1 MSAPTTTATAVRR
14 GGALAAFAVLLLA
27 ANLRP
32 PVVGVAP
39 LVDQAR
45 DALGVSSGIAG
56 LLTSLPV
63 LCFGL
68 LAPVAPRLARRWGLE
83 RLLVAALVVLAAGIA
98 LRLVS
103 SLAVILVGSVLV
115 GTAIAVGNVSLPTLV
130 KRDFPHRTGA
140 MTGAYSMVL
149 TGGGAVAAALT
160 VPLQRVTGLDWSA
173 TLGLWGLLT
182 VATLVVWL
190 PRARRRTVPPPP
202 PREGPTLRSALLRD
216 PLAWQVTL
224 FMGLQ
229 SLQFYAM
236 SAWIPTIFVDA
247 GRTPAEGGFLLS
259 LAGFV
264 GLVFSATAPS
274 FAMRRPS
281 QSLVVTTTCLF
292 YVAGYV
298 GLLLAPD
305 TLAVL
310 WMVLL
315 GIAQGSNIALGLL
328 LITLR
333 SPDTEHTAELSAMA
347 QGVGYTLAALGPFAL
362 GALHDATG
370 GWTVPLVVMLVLVA
384 PLIAVGWGAG
394 RDRHVL
400 TPAGPGAPAP
410 SPPGR

>member
-1 MSAPTTTATAVRR
+1 MSAAPTPTAGAADVRR
-14 GGALAAFAVLLLA
+14 GGLLAAFAVLLLA

-45 DALGVSSGIAG
+45 EALGVSSGVAG

-83 RLLVAALVVLAAGIA
+83 RLLVAALVVLAIGIA

-103 SLAVILVGSVLV
+103 ALAVILVGSVLV
-115 GTAIAVGNVSLPTLV
+115 GTAIAIGNVSLPTLV

-149 TGGGAVAAALT
+149 TGGGAVAAAVT
-160 VPLQRVTGLDWSA
+160 VPMQRLTGLDWSG

-182 VATLVVWL
+182 LATLVVWL

-202 PREGPTLRSALLRD
+202 AREGQSLRSALLRD

-229 SLQFYAM
+229 SLQFYAL

-247 GRTPAEGGFLLS
+247 GRTPAEGGLLLS

-281 QSLVVTTTCLF
+281 QSVVVVTTSMF
-292 YVAGYV
+292 YVVGYG
-298 GLLLAPD
+298 GLILAPQSFS
-305 TLAVL
+305 VL

-315 GIAQGSNIALGLL
+315 GVAQGSNIALGLL

-362 GALHDATG
+362 GALHDASG
-370 GWTVPLVVMLVLVA
+370 GWTVPLVVMLVLVV
-384 PLIAVGWGAG
+384 PLLVVGWGAG
-394 RDRHVL
+394 RARHVL
-400 TPAGPGAPAP
+400 
-410 SPPGR
+410 S

>member
-1 MSAPTTTATAVRR
+1 MSTSTTSPTAVRR

-45 DALGVSSGIAG
+45 EDLGVSSGVAG

-68 LAPVAPRLARRWGLE
+68 LSPVAPRLARRWGLE
-83 RLLVAALVVLAAGIA
+83 RLLVAALLVLGVGIA
-98 LRLVS
+98 LRLVDA
-103 SLAVILVGSVLV
+103 LLVILVGSVLV

-149 TGGGAVAAALT
+149 TGGGAVAAAVT
-160 VPLQRVTGLDWSA
+160 VPLQRITGLDWRW

-202 PREGPTLRSALLRD
+202 REGPPLWRALARD
-216 PLAWQVTL
+216 RLAWQVTL

-229 SLQFYAM
+229 SLQFYAIT
-236 SAWIPTIFVDA
+236 AWVPTIFVDA
-247 GRTPAEGGFLLS
+247 GREPTEAGLLLS

-264 GLVFSATAPS
+264 GLFFSAMAPS
-274 FAMRRPS
+274 LAMRRPS
-281 QSLVVTTTCLF
+281 QGWLIVLTCAF
-292 YVAGYV
+292 YVVGYI
-298 GLLLAPD
+298 GLITAPGS
-305 TLAVL
+305 LAVL
-310 WMVLL
+310 WMIVL

-347 QGVGYTLAALGPFAL
+347 QGVGYTLAAIGPFAL
-362 GALHDATG
+362 GALHDLSG
-370 GWTVPLVVMLVLVA
+370 GWTVPLVVMLVLVV
-384 PLIAVGWGAG
+384 PTVLMGVGAG

-400 TPAGPGAPAP
+400 
-410 SPPGR
+410 S

>member
-1 MSAPTTTATAVRR
+1 VDVSAPAASATVRR

-45 DALGVSSGIAG
+45 EDLGVSSGVAG

-68 LAPVAPRLARRWGLE
+68 LAPIAPRLARRWGLE

-98 LRLVS
+98 LRLVDA
-103 SLAVILVGSVLV
+103 LAVILAGSVLV

-140 MTGAYSMVL
+140 MTGAYSTIL
-149 TGGGAVAAALT
+149 TGGGALAAAVT
-160 VPLQRVTGLDWSA
+160 VPMQRATGLDWRY
-173 TLGLWGLLT
+173 TLGLWGLLAL
-182 VATLVVWL
+182 ATLLVWV
-190 PRARRRTVPPPP
+190 PRARRRTVPASPAGEAAAM
-202 PREGPTLRSALLRD
+202 RRGLLRD
-216 PLAWQVTL
+216 RLAWQVTL

-229 SLQFYAM
+229 SLQFYAT

-247 GRTPAEGGFLLS
+247 GRSRAAAGLLLA

-264 GLVFSATAPS
+264 GLVFSATMPS
-274 FAMRRPS
+274 LAMRRRS
-281 QSLVVTTTCLF
+281 QSGLVATTCAF
-292 YVAGYV
+292 YVLGYV
-298 GLLLAPD
+298 GLIVAPGP
-305 TLAVL
+305 LGVL

-333 SPDTEHTAELSAMA
+333 SPDTAHTAELSAMA
-347 QGVGYTLAALGPFAL
+347 QGVGYTLAALGPFGL
-362 GALHDATG
+362 GALHDLSG
-370 GWTVPLVVMLVLVA
+370 GWTVPLVVMLVLVV
-384 PLIAVGWGAG
+384 PTVVVGIGAG

-400 TPAGPGAPAP
+400 VAAAPVP
-410 SPPGR
+410 

>member
-1 MSAPTTTATAVRR
+1 MSAPTATATTVRR

-45 DALGVSSGIAG
+45 DALGVSSGVAG

-83 RLLVAALVVLAAGIA
+83 RLLVAALVVLAVGIA

-149 TGGGAVAAALT
+149 TGGGAVAAAVT
-160 VPLQRVTGLDWSA
+160 VPLQRITGLDWSA
-173 TLGLWGLLT
+173 TLGLWGLLAL
-182 VATLVVWL
+182 ATLVVWL

-202 PREGPTLRSALLRD
+202 AREGPTLRSALLRD

-229 SLQFYAM
+229 SLQFYAL

-247 GRTPAEGGFLLS
+247 GRTPAEGGLLLS

-292 YVAGYV
+292 YVVGYV

-305 TLAVL
+305 SLAVL

-362 GALHDATG
+362 GALHDATD
-370 GWTVPLVVMLVLVA
+370 GWTVPLVVMLVLVV

-400 TPAGPGAPAP
+400 
-410 SPPGR
+410 S

>member
-1 MSAPTTTATAVRR
+1 MSAPTTTRTTARR

-45 DALGVSSGIAG
+45 EGLGVSSGVAG

-83 RLLVAALVVLAAGIA
+83 RLLVAALVVLALGIA

-103 SLAVILVGSVLV
+103 ALAVILVGSVLV
-115 GTAIAVGNVSLPTLV
+115 GTAIAIGNVSLPTLV

-149 TGGGAVAAALT
+149 TGGGAVAAAVT
-160 VPLQRVTGLDWSA
+160 VPLQRITGLDWRY

-182 VATLVVWL
+182 LVTLVVWL
-190 PRARRRTVPPPP
+190 PRARRRTVPAPPAQ
-202 PREGPTLRSALLRD
+202 EGQTLRSALLRD

-229 SLQFYAM
+229 SLQFYAL

-247 GRTPAEGGFLLS
+247 GRTPAEGGLLLS

-281 QSLVVTTTCLF
+281 QSVVVTATTLF
-292 YVAGYV
+292 YVVGYV
-298 GLLLAPD
+298 GLLAAPGSLA
-305 TLAVL
+305 AL

-347 QGVGYTLAALGPFAL
+347 QGVGYTLAAVGPFAL
-362 GALHDATG
+362 GALHDASG
-370 GWTVPLVVMLVLVA
+370 GWTVPLVAMLVLVV
-384 PLIAVGWGAG
+384 PLLVVGWGAG

-400 TPAGPGAPAP
+400 
-410 SPPGR
+410 S

>member
-1 MSAPTTTATAVRR
+1 MSAPASSAPAAVRP

-39 LVDQAR
+39 LVDQAQA
-45 DALGVSSGIAG
+45 DLGISSGVAG

-83 RLLVAALVVLAAGIA
+83 RLLVTAMLVLAAGIA
-98 LRLVS
+98 LRLVDV
-103 SLAVILVGSVLV
+103 LAVILAGSVLV

-149 TGGGAVAAALT
+149 TGGGALAAAVT
-160 VPLQRVTGLDWSA
+160 VPLQRVTGLDWRL

-182 VATLVVWL
+182 LVTLVVWV
-190 PRARRRTVPPPP
+190 PRARRRTVPPEPP
-202 PREGPTLRSALLRD
+202 GEGAAMRRAMVRD

-229 SLQFYAM
+229 SLQFYAT
-236 SAWIPTIFVDA
+236 SAWIPTIYVDA
-247 GRTPAEGGFLLS
+247 GRSPAEAGLLLS
-259 LAGFV
+259 LAGVV
-264 GLVFSATAPS
+264 GLVFSATMPS
-274 FAMRRPS
+274 LAMRRRS
-281 QSLVVTTTCLF
+281 QSGLITVLCAF
-292 YVAGYV
+292 YVAGYA
-298 GLLLAPD
+298 GLILAPA
-305 TLAVL
+305 TVPAL
-310 WMVLL
+310 WMVLV
-315 GIAQGSNIALGLL
+315 GVAQGSMIAMGLL

-333 SPDTEHTAELSAMA
+333 SPDTAHTAELSAMA
-347 QGVGYTLAALGPFAL
+347 QGVGYTLAAVGPSGL
-362 GALHDATG
+362 GALHDLTG
-370 GWTVPLVVMLVLVA
+370 GWTVPLLVMTVLVV
-384 PLIAVGWGAG
+384 PTVLMGIGAG

-400 TPAGPGAPAP
+400 
-410 SPPGR
+410 S

>member
-1 MSAPTTTATAVRR
+1 MTAPTATATTARR

-45 DALGVSSGIAG
+45 DDLGVSSGVAG

-68 LAPVAPRLARRWGLE
+68 LAPIAPRLARRWGLE
-83 RLLVAALVVLAAGIA
+83 RLLVAALLVLAAGIA
-98 LRLVS
+98 LRLVDA
-103 SLAVILVGSVLV
+103 LAVILVGSVLV

-130 KRDFPHRTGA
+130 KRDFKHRTGA

-149 TGGGAVAAALT
+149 TGGGALAAAIT
-160 VPLQRVTGLDWSA
+160 VPLQRVTGLDWRY

-182 VATLVVWL
+182 LATLVVWA
-190 PRARRRTVPPPP
+190 PRARHRAVPSSPVGEAAAMRR
-202 PREGPTLRSALLRD
+202 GLLRD

-229 SLQFYAM
+229 SLQFYAT
-236 SAWIPTIFVDA
+236 SAWIPTIYVDA
-247 GRTPAEGGFLLS
+247 GSSPAEAGLLLS
-259 LAGFV
+259 LAGIV
-264 GLVFSATAPS
+264 GLVFSATMPS
-274 FAMRRPS
+274 LAMRRRS
-281 QSLVVTTTCLF
+281 QSALVTATCLF
-292 YVAGYV
+292 YVAGYA
-298 GLLLAPD
+298 GLILAPG
-305 TLAVL
+305 TLPAL

-315 GIAQGSNIALGLL
+315 GVAQGSNIALGLL

-333 SPDTEHTAELSAMA
+333 SPDTAHTAELSAMA
-347 QGVGYTLAALGPFAL
+347 QGIGYTLAAVGPFGL
-362 GALHDATG
+362 GALHDLTD
-370 GWTVPLVVMLVLVA
+370 GWTVPLVAMVVLVV
-384 PLIAVGWGAG
+384 PTVLMGIGAG

-400 TPAGPGAPAP
+400 TG
-410 SPPGR
+410 